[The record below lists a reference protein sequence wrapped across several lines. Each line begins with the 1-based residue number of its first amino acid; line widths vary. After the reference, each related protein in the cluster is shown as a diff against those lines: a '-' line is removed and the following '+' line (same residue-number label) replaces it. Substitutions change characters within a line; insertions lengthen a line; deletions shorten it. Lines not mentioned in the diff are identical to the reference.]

1 MHQSS
6 LEDDVWMLF
15 IQGNN
20 EKRLYNAS
28 KRTFDAQFIFSN
40 KLVQSVKKFELA
52 ASVFFMVRR

>member
-6 LEDDVWMLF
+6 LEDDVWILF